1 LTSNVTILF
10 NGVEREVRG
19 GLSVEDF
26 VRGLELPPEQVAV
39 ELNRKLV
46 RRSSHAETLVCAGD
60 VLEVVTLVGGG

>member
-1 LTSNVTILF
+1 MTSKVTVIL
-10 NGVEREVRG
+10 NGVEREVRE
-19 GLSVEDF
+19 GLSVADL

-46 RRSSHAETLVCAGD
+46 RRSSHGETPVHAGD